1 MNTLTVV
8 LSALGAT
15 GMELAEA
22 AIVVLVVI
30 GLGQRRA
37 ALIGAAC
44 AATAVVALAIAL
56 GPHVIGLVPL
66 DRLRQILG
74 AGLLAI
80 GGYWLLHA
88 ILRPDAASHELRQE
102 SQAAFRWA
110 QRGAVGAG
118 LVSAK
123 AVGVEGAEAAVL
135 VVAIGG
141 PRHALVAAAL
151 GASLAALAVI
161 GFAIRLERGLTSLA
175 SYTLNRVAG
184 TALSLVGGYWLADGS
199 HLAPSTTT
207 SRSSTPRCGTTRAP
221 LATSRAE
228 GAAHRSRGAEHRRP
242 SDVIRSANRRWPP
255 PVLP

>member
-30 GLGQRRA
+30 GRGQRRA

-44 AATAVVALAIAL
+44 AATAVVALAVAL

-80 GGYWLLHA
+80 GGYWLLQA
-88 ILRPDAASHELRQE
+88 ILRPDAASHELDQE
-102 SQAAFRWA
+102 SQAASRWA
-110 QRGAVGAG
+110 QRGALGAA

-135 VVAIGG
+135 VVAIGS
-141 PRHALVAAAL
+141 PRHALGAAAL

-161 GFAIRLERGLTSLA
+161 GFAIRLERRLTSLA

-199 HLAPSTTT
+199 HLSAGLIGAVLTAPMVLAGIAWA
-207 SRSSTPRCGTTRAP
+207 RWFQLRTPVRAP
-221 LATSRAE
+221 
-228 GAAHRSRGAEHRRP
+228 
-242 SDVIRSANRRWPP
+242 D
-255 PVLP
+255 